1 MKEMIL
7 FTENEINEGIEEAN
21 RIIERELSFG
31 DLADLNRVAKYNKY
45 VADMSEL
52 KTRLRMNEL
61 NTLI

>member
-1 MKEMIL
+1 MIL
-7 FTENEINEGIEEAN
+7 FTENEINEGIKEAN